1 MKIINIIIEN
11 THSYLTL
18 LRDELEDKYPNRTEN
33 FYKCVRDMKF
43 VLEAYCLDLAEDS
56 NRHVHM
62 IVSQFYRG
70 NKLQLHS
77 VDVELW
83 AHKRLVDLIC
93 LDETVS
99 GEEKTQLKKL
109 FYVIRDAF
117 DIGTYKDSYDYLD
130 KLVYNRISYS
140 KFSSTPVDSVKTE
153 IILNAANG
161 LTPALA
167 HNYHYRVDV
176 VPDSL
181 KQKVWPLM
189 HSFHDWSKRGLKED
203 FLINY
208 NTKTSDEWRDL
219 GVCFNWQFQAP
230 LILCYSLPIPNN
242 FRLMWDGPKRFATS
256 REATTIGLGLNLW
269 NVIMKVESLGL
280 NSCLC
285 KAYTQE
291 ATEAICLTTT
301 EDMGENRW
309 TPLIFLCIGTGV
321 IPKGDHRE
329 YKPMNIVNTLKFVE

>member
-1 MKIINIIIEN
+1 MKIINSITEN

-62 IVSQFYRG
+62 IVSQFYKG

-77 VDVELW
+77 VDTELW
-83 AHKRLVDLIC
+83 AHKRLVNLIC
-93 LDETVS
+93 LDETIPT
-99 GEEKTQLKKL
+99 EEKTQLKKL
-109 FYVIRDAF
+109 FHIIRAAF
-117 DIGTYKDSYDYLD
+117 ELNTYKDSYDYLD

-140 KFSSTPVDSVKTE
+140 KFRSDPVDSVKTAR
-153 IILNAANG
+153 ILNAADG

-167 HNYHYRVDV
+167 HNYHYKVDV
-176 VPDSL
+176 VPDSV
-181 KQKVWPLM
+181 KKKVWPLM
-189 HSFHDWSKRGLKED
+189 HSFHDWADPNIKSD
-203 FLINY
+203 FILNY
-208 NTKTSDEWRDL
+208 NTKTPDEWRDL

-230 LILCYSLPIPNN
+230 LILCYSMPLPNN
-242 FRLMWDGPKRFATS
+242 FKNKWDGPERFATG
-256 REATTIGLGLNLW
+256 REATVLGIGMNLW
-269 NVIMKVESLGL
+269 NVITTVESLGL

-285 KAYTQE
+285 KAYTLE
-291 ATEAICLTTT
+291 ATEALQLQTT
-301 EDMGENRW
+301 EDIGDNSW

-321 IPKGDHRE
+321 VPKGDHRV
-329 YKPMNIVNTLKFVE
+329 YKPMGIINTLTFGE